1 MSAVSNRISVIDR
14 AVNRVPMPLAY
25 ADQLY
30 MFRQNINLVRQRVLR
45 ALRDE

>member
-1 MSAVSNRISVIDR
+1 
-14 AVNRVPMPLAY
+14 VNRVPMPLAY